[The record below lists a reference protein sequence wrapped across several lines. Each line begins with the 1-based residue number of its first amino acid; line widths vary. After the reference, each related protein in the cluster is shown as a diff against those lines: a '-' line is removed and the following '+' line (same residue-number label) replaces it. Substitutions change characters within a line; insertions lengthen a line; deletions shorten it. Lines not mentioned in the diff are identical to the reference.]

1 MYISHLQLR
10 NFMCHHELDLDFGSG
25 VNYLVGDN
33 NSGKTTVLRALQYLH
48 DGVTKGHDISE
59 YRYHAL
65 GASNEEVDT
74 VPVVVT
80 ADIVFERSE
89 VPPQCLADDDPE
101 YNSKA
106 DGHLLNDAVYD
117 PLCPYVFFDNN
128 TKQYLLRVRRS
139 SATVTLHKHSKGKA
153 STLGIKDIGVFDNR
167 NKREDEYT
175 NATGI
180 SAKIQRLLTL
190 FLFGLMTLLM
200 QLQISLQLKSWESLS
215 QRKRQSL
222 RNPYFGKISLT
233 RIKKHSS
240 LVVMNRIWVAMNRI
254 CKLILSL
261 VYRKS

>member
-1 MYISHLQLR
+1 
-10 NFMCHHELDLDFGSG
+10 MCHHELDLDFGSG

-117 PLCPYVFFDNN
+117 PLCPYVFFLITTQNSICF
-128 TKQYLLRVRRS
+128 VS
-139 SATVTLHKHSKGKA
+139 
-153 STLGIKDIGVFDNR
+153 
-167 NKREDEYT
+167 DEAPLPSLYT
-175 NATGI
+175 NIRKARQ
-180 SAKIQRLLTL
+180 ARLGLKTSESSTIETSEKMSIPMLLVSRRRYSVFLTL

-233 RIKKHSS
+233 RIKSIHTGGDESYMGGDES
-240 LVVMNRIWVAMNRI
+240 DMQID
-254 CKLILSL
+254 SQL

>member
-1 MYISHLQLR
+1 
-10 NFMCHHELDLDFGSG
+10 MCHHELDLDFGSG

-117 PLCPYVFFDNN
+117 PLCPYVF
-128 TKQYLLRVRRS
+128 Y
-139 SATVTLHKHSKGKA
+139 
-153 STLGIKDIGVFDNR
+153 
-167 NKREDEYT
+167 
-175 NATGI
+175 
-180 SAKIQRLLTL
+180 
-190 FLFGLMTLLM
+190 
-200 QLQISLQLKSWESLS
+200 
-215 QRKRQSL
+215 
-222 RNPYFGKISLT
+222 
-233 RIKKHSS
+233 
-240 LVVMNRIWVAMNRI
+240 
-254 CKLILSL
+254 
-261 VYRKS
+261 

>member
-117 PLCPYVFFDNN
+117 PLCPYVFFD
-128 TKQYLLRVRRS
+128 
-139 SATVTLHKHSKGKA
+139 
-153 STLGIKDIGVFDNR
+153 
-167 NKREDEYT
+167 
-175 NATGI
+175 
-180 SAKIQRLLTL
+180 
-190 FLFGLMTLLM
+190 
-200 QLQISLQLKSWESLS
+200 
-215 QRKRQSL
+215 
-222 RNPYFGKISLT
+222 
-233 RIKKHSS
+233 KKH
-240 LVVMNRIWVAMNRI
+240 NKN
-254 CKLILSL
+254 LII
-261 VYRKS
+261 R